1 MQETKF
7 RLIQNNKIVGYER
20 HVLIDGYISI
30 MHAIS
35 EDSIWRFIYPDYK
48 YWISHDVKEQFTGL
62 CSKNDKRELYPGD
75 RVVIGSDR
83 GVLVWDDMDLCWA
96 IELDDGEYQSICRY
110 YTYEEI
116 EKTEYIGNIH
126 D

>member
-1 MQETKF
+1 MREIKF

-48 YWISHDVKEQFTGL
+48 YWISHDAKEQFTGL
-62 CSKNDKRELYPGD
+62 RDKNGKEIYEND
-75 RVVIGSDR
+75 
-83 GVLVWDDMDLCWA
+83 LVMADSAFGWSEPRTVSQFGLNIRKIPNDM
-96 IELDDGEYQSICRY
+96 IEV
-110 YTYEEI
+110 
-116 EKTEYIGNIH
+116 IGNIH